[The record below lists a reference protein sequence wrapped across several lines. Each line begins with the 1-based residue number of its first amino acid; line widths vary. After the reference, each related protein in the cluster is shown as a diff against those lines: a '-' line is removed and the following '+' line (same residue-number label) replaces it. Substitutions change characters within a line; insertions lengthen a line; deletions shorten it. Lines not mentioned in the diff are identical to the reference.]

1 MKERK
6 ELYIKIGERIKHSRE
21 IAGYTQEKL
30 ADLTDVSI
38 QYISDLERG
47 IVGTS
52 IPTLIK
58 ICETLNVSSD
68 FILMGRTKENNLSNV
83 QNRLLY
89 LPESQIKL
97 VERGINYK
105 WSALFSIYFL
115 NHILY
120 TKKIIYQISS
130 YIISH
135 SVL

>member
-6 ELYIKIGERIKHSRE
+6 ELYIKIGERIKQSRE

-97 VERGINYK
+97 VERGIN
-105 WSALFSIYFL
+105 L
-115 NHILY
+115 ILEAVTISN
-120 TKKIIYQISS
+120 TKSS
-130 YIISH
+130 ENDQQT
-135 SVL
+135 

>member
-97 VERGINYK
+97 GERGIN
-105 WSALFSIYFL
+105 L
-115 NHILY
+115 ILEAV
-120 TKKIIYQISS
+120 TISS
-130 YIISH
+130 NTKS
-135 SVL
+135 SENDQQT

>member
-1 MKERK
+1 MLFRS
-6 ELYIKIGERIKHSRE
+6 IKHSRE

-97 VERGINYK
+97 VERGIN
-105 WSALFSIYFL
+105 L
-115 NHILY
+115 ILEAV
-120 TKKIIYQISS
+120 TISS
-130 YIISH
+130 NTKS
-135 SVL
+135 SENDQQT

>member
-6 ELYIKIGERIKHSRE
+6 ELYIKIGERITHSRE

-97 VERGINYK
+97 VERGIN
-105 WSALFSIYFL
+105 L
-115 NHILY
+115 ILEAV
-120 TKKIIYQISS
+120 TISS
-130 YIISH
+130 NTKS
-135 SVL
+135 SENDQQT

>member
-6 ELYIKIGERIKHSRE
+6 ELNIKIGERIKHSRE

-68 FILMGRTKENNLSNV
+68 FLLMGRTKENNLSDV

-89 LPESQIKL
+89 LPEPHIKL
-97 VERGINYK
+97 VDKGIN
-105 WSALFSIYFL
+105 L
-115 NHILY
+115 ILEAIAAS
-120 TKKIIYQISS
+120 TINKASR
-130 YIISH
+130 
-135 SVL
+135 

>member
-6 ELYIKIGERIKHSRE
+6 ELYIKIGARIKHSRE

-97 VERGINYK
+97 VERGIN
-105 WSALFSIYFL
+105 L
-115 NHILY
+115 ILEAV
-120 TKKIIYQISS
+120 TISS
-130 YIISH
+130 NTKS
-135 SVL
+135 SENDQQT

>member
-52 IPTLIK
+52 IPK
-58 ICETLNVSSD
+58 IE
-68 FILMGRTKENNLSNV
+68 FISFIEQV
-83 QNRLLY
+83 
-89 LPESQIKL
+89 
-97 VERGINYK
+97 
-105 WSALFSIYFL
+105 
-115 NHILY
+115 
-120 TKKIIYQISS
+120 ISLTS
-130 YIISH
+130 FF
-135 SVL
+135 